1 MEDRLKRRADENEEQ
16 YLWRLAQMKESGEED
31 LDWRQIADLMN
42 KEFRADESLYRD
54 ESAYRKPV
62 QYAQRFMNAG
72 VFDQENS
79 ETRLSELK
87 DKTLELKKLKQEISD
102 ERRDYQRTVREESR
116 NNSMADLI
124 RGIIRETV
132 EPYEPQK
139 GEKRFTG
146 LENGEEEMVV
156 CLSDIHAGIEVDNA
170 FNVYN
175 QQEVHN
181 RLNRYA
187 NAIEEITC
195 RHPGISTC
203 HIALGG
209 DNISGAIHQN
219 LRLENNENVVRQV
232 KLVSLA
238 IADFVNKIS
247 SLFNNVYVYSVSGN
261 HSRIFPNKKD
271 HLTGEEL
278 DDLIPF
284 FLEAKFDGSDVVRIM
299 TDEKYIFENP
309 DPTIKRFVV
318 ANEHMFYLVHGDK
331 DTPANVVKN
340 LTMMFGEKP
349 SAIIM
354 SHRHHNAYDTQYG
367 VKVIQNGSLV
377 GTDRYCIDHR
387 IAGNPEQMVI
397 ISNPDQCVECIY
409 DIQLSQYVPQYLPM

>member
-1 MEDRLKRRADENEEQ
+1 MEDRLRRRDNENEEQ
-16 YLWRLAQMKESGEED
+16 YLWRLAQLKESGEED
-31 LDWRQIADLMN
+31 LDWNQIASIMN
-42 KEFRADESLYRD
+42 QEFRADESLYRD

-62 QYAQRFMNAG
+62 QYAQRFVNAG
-72 VFDQENS
+72 VFERENS
-79 ETRLSELK
+79 ESLLDELR
-87 DKTLELKKLKQEISD
+87 DKALELKKLKQEISD

-116 NNSMADLI
+116 NNSMVDLI

-156 CLSDIHAGIEVDNA
+156 CLSDIHAGIEVDN
-170 FNVYN
+170 FCNSYN
-175 QQEVHN
+175 STEVQN
-181 RLNRYA
+181 RLCKYA
-187 NAIEEITC
+187 NAIEEIVC
-195 RHPGISTC
+195 RHPGITTC

-232 KLVSLA
+232 KTVSLA
-238 IADFVNKIS
+238 IADFVKKVSN
-247 SLFNNVYVYSVSGN
+247 LFDAVYVYSVSGN
-261 HSRIFPNKKD
+261 HSRVFPNKKD

-284 FLEAKFDGSDVVRIM
+284 FLEAKFDGSEVVRIM
-299 TDEKYIFENP
+299 ADEKYIFENP

-318 ANEHMFYLVHGDK
+318 ANEHLFYLVHGDK

-349 SAIIM
+349 AAVIM

-387 IAGNPEQMVI
+387 ITGNPEQMVV
-397 ISNPDQCVECIY
+397 ISTPSRCVECIY
-409 DIQLSQYVPQYLPM
+409 DVKL